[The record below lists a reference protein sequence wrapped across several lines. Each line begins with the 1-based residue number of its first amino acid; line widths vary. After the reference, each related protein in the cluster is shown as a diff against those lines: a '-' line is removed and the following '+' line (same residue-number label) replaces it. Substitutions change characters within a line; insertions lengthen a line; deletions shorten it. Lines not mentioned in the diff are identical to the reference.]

1 MRKRHTH
8 HIFPLLSHKTVRKKA
23 EKTSEIL
30 QRMCYVQEINFT
42 NQHLWQKSFAL
53 KGKAG

>member
-42 NQHLWQKSFAL
+42 NQHLW
-53 KGKAG
+53 